1 MWHWFM
7 RKGRTA
13 PSPRQVTRRNSVA
26 RFLGRFMA
34 TWLLGI
40 VVLSLLPAIEA
51 GAVRG
56 TVANLGAILRLL
68 PGEIH
73 VTPPV
78 IHVMNRVSI
87 EIVPDC
93 TPLLPV
99 LALWAAI
106 AAFPSSFGWK
116 TMGAIGGAMV
126 LWSFNLVR
134 LLALIPLL
142 LWAPSFYSF
151 SHLVL
156 LQTVGLLVVCGCY
169 VLWIR
174 LQKDGSSIEM
184 E

>member
-1 MWHWFM
+1 MWCRLM

-13 PSPRQVTRRNSVA
+13 RSPSQPNGRNSVA
-26 RFLGRFMA
+26 RFLGRFLA
-34 TWLLGI
+34 AWLLGI
-40 VVLSLLPAIEA
+40 LILSLLPAIEA

-56 TVANLGAILRLL
+56 TVANLGAILGLL
-68 PGEIH
+68 PGEMR

-78 IHVMNRVSI
+78 IQVLNRVSI

-116 TMGAIGGAMV
+116 AVGAIGGAMV
-126 LWSFNLVR
+126 LWIFNLVR

-142 LWAPSFYSF
+142 IWAPSLYSF

-156 LQTVGLLVVCGCY
+156 LQAVGLLVVCGCY

-174 LQKDGSSIEM
+174 LQKGWSSIALD
-184 E
+184 